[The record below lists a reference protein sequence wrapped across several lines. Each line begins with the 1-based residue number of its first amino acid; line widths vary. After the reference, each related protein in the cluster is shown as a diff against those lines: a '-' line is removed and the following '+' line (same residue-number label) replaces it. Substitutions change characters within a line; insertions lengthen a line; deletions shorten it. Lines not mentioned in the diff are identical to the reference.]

1 MPDVI
6 FLVVIVV
13 FFAVCALYIR
23 ACDWIIGPDDEFELD
38 DEGTGDAQQP
48 EPAEVAG

>member
-6 FLVVIVV
+6 FLAVIVG
-13 FFAVCALYIR
+13 FFAVCAVYIH

-38 DEGTGDAQQP
+38 DEGAGDAQQT
-48 EPAEVAG
+48 EPAEAAG